1 MNKSDIIKAL
11 ECCASTRTC
20 AACPIFGNSECVRKL
35 LSAAKAELEK
45 SEGNDMPKGCTDF
58 DNEREQLIAEREKL
72 VAEIDYQRRQLDEV
86 LQENKLLQAQMHIV
100 HMIFGR
106 RHGTNE

>member
-1 MNKSDIIKAL
+1 MNRNEIIRAV
-11 ECCASTRTC
+11 ECCTVKCAC
-20 AACPIFGNSECVRKL
+20 AACPLQGNPECVKVL
-35 LSAAKAELEK
+35 MTAAKTELEK

-72 VAEIDYQRRQLDEV
+72 VAEIDYQRRHLDEA

-106 RHGTNE
+106 RHGSNE

>member
-1 MNKSDIIKAL
+1 MNRNDITRAL

-45 SEGNDMPKGCTDF
+45 SEGNDMPKGCVDF
-58 DNEREQLIAEREKL
+58 DKEREQLIAEREKL
-72 VAEIDYQRRQLDEV
+72 VAEIHYQRQQLDEV
-86 LQENKLLQAQMHIV
+86 LQENKLLEAQMHIV

-106 RHGTNE
+106 RNGSNE